1 MAALALLAFAANSI
15 LCRLALRGGSID
27 PASFTTVRLA
37 SGALALLLVV
47 GFRHHWQRPRFERR
61 GLNALML
68 FVYAAAF
75 SFAYVGLPASLGA
88 LVLFGSVQVTMMSVA
103 LFSGERLSAWSWV
116 GFALAIAGLV
126 VLTSP
131 GLSAPPLLEAG
142 LMACAGVAWGVY
154 SILGRGSTSALLST
168 ANAFQWATPMAL
180 LVSLFYLGSFHV
192 TASGVMLA
200 VLSGALTS
208 GMGYVVWYAAL
219 RGLTGTSAALLQ
231 LTVPVIA
238 ALAGVVVLSESIGW
252 RLLLSGAMIL
262 GGVAVALA
270 ANRRK
275 AT

>member
-15 LCRLALRGGSID
+15 LCRLALRSGSID

-37 SGALALLLVV
+37 SGALALILVV
-47 GFRHHWQRPRFERR
+47 GLRHNWQRPQLERR
-61 GLNALML
+61 GLNAAML

-154 SILGRGSTSALLST
+154 SVIGRGSKSALLST
-168 ANAFQWATPMAL
+168 AYAFQWAAPMAVI
-180 LVSLFYLGSFHV
+180 VSALHLSNFHL
-192 TASGVMLA
+192 TTTGVMLA
-200 VLSGALTS
+200 VVSGALTS
-208 GMGYVVWYAAL
+208 GMGYVIWYAAL
-219 RGLTGTSAALLQ
+219 RGLKGTSAALLQ

-238 ALAGVVVLSESIGW
+238 ALAGVVFLSETIGW
-252 RLLLSGAMIL
+252 RLLVSGTMIL
-262 GGVAVALA
+262 GGVAVALSA
-270 ANRRK
+270 QRLRK
-275 AT
+275 